1 MIIVAILLG
10 DIGECLIMSNLV
22 PTFVVSKLDHI
33 DYWSAVKDKI
43 LILPGEEEEDIVL
56 PTIFIEWLPRA
67 AQEVFDILIFKYSAK
82 KDLSGSDNKITGG
95 TITAR
100 AAPVVVG
107 IDAIAF
113 VDGEAT
119 VAADTKEGGDVHVGH
134 INICGYEVDSGIIS
148 ECVVI
153 PEFKDVTTAEEGL
166 ELYDV
171 QVGIRI
177 YFV

>member
-1 MIIVAILLG
+1 
-10 DIGECLIMSNLV
+10 MSGLV

-43 LILPGEEEEDIVL
+43 LILPGEEEEDIEL
-56 PTIFIEWLPRA
+56 PTIFVEWLPRA
-67 AQEVFDILIFKYSAK
+67 ALETFDILMFKYSAK
-82 KDLSGSDNKITGG
+82 KDVSSADNNLTGG

-107 IDAIAF
+107 IDAIEF
-113 VDGEAT
+113 VDGEAA
-119 VAADTKEGGDVHVGH
+119 VAADTKEGGDVHIGH
-134 INICGYEVDSGIIS
+134 INICGNEVTSGIIGQ
-148 ECVVI
+148 CIVI
-153 PEFKDVTTAEEGL
+153 PEFKDVTTLEAGL